1 MKKLLCMLLVLV
13 FLLPCISCTQDA
25 RSERSFFLMDTV
37 ITVTLYEDA
46 AVSEPIFAACNA
58 LLAELDR
65 LWSRT
70 VETSDISRWN
80 ASSDG
85 AVDLDARTLELIR
98 LSQEVSRKTDGA
110 FDITVLPYVLLWER
124 AAERGSLPT
133 DTERAAAAALVGYGK
148 LTVSA
153 DGVAKEIGAQIDLGG
168 IGKGAA
174 ISALISYLEGS
185 GARGGVVSF
194 GSNVAVFGA
203 KPDRTPFRIA
213 LRDPESETAHA
224 GVLTLAPGE
233 ILSVSGDYE
242 RYHTIGGERYHHI
255 LDPHTAY
262 PAATGLSSVAVVCS
276 DGALADALSTAL
288 FVMGYERAMELYR
301 SDAYDFE
308 AVFITDTGEILLT
321 DGMDGKFETKK

>member
-1 MKKLLCMLLVLV
+1 MKKLLCILLVLIC
-13 FLLPCISCTQDA
+13 LLPCISCARDA

-46 AVSEPIFAACNA
+46 AVSEPIFTACEE
-58 LLAELDR
+58 LLTALDR

-80 ASSDG
+80 ASADG
-85 AVDLDARTLELIR
+85 AVDLDARTVELIR
-98 LSQEVSRKTDGA
+98 LSQEVSRETNGA
-110 FDITVLPYVLLWER
+110 FDITVLPYVLLWEH

-133 DTERAAAAALVGYGK
+133 DAERAEAAATVGYEK
-148 LTVSA
+148 LTVS
-153 DGVAKEIGAQIDLGG
+153 DTSVTKEVGTQIDLGG

-174 ISALISYLEGS
+174 IFALISYLEGS

-203 KPDRTPFRIA
+203 KSDGTAFRIA
-213 LRDPESETAHA
+213 LRDPESATAHA
-224 GVLTLAPGE
+224 GVLTLEAGE
-233 ILSVSGDYE
+233 VLSVSGDYE

-255 LDPHTAY
+255 LDPQTAE
-262 PAATGLSSVAVVCS
+262 PAATGLSTVAVVCS

-288 FVMGYERAMELYR
+288 FVMGYERAMEFYH
-301 SDAYDFE
+301 SDTYDFE

-321 DGMDGKFETKK
+321 DGMNGKFENKK